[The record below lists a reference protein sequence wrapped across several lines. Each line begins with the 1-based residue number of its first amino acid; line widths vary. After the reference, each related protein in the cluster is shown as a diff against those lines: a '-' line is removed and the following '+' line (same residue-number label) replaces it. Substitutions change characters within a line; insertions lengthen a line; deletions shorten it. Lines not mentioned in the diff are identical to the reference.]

1 MPSNTWWLLLV
12 WSGSSSSLSI
22 ATVVSSRD
30 FKVTVGR
37 SHALVQVVG
46 WSRLLYFGSHQ
57 WGQETMFMPGYP
69 CFWQSFMGLF
79 INLEK
84 IVGQLWLS
92 LNMHHCCCLPSR
104 FTFAQCFAVRIFPF
118 CPNYPLLRHT
128 DGKDK
133 VFHFEDSVTGAEV
146 DPWLGYHGWLLPQL
160 LYGTYPPMQ
169 YWQVTA
175 PQKGNSSAAMKQKHN

>member
-1 MPSNTWWLLLV
+1 MCRFLPPRQANDSMSKTSQSMGTGAHAGGLDGCKDAVKYTWWLLLV

-22 ATVVSSRD
+22 APVVSSRD

-57 WGQETMFMPGYP
+57 WGQERMFMPGYP

-84 IVGQLWLS
+84 IVGQLRLS

-118 CPNYPLLRHT
+118 CPAYPLLRHT

-133 VFHFEDSVTGAEV
+133 VFHFEDSVRGAEV
-146 DPWLGYHGWLLPQL
+146 DP
-160 LYGTYPPMQ
+160 
-169 YWQVTA
+169 
-175 PQKGNSSAAMKQKHN
+175 